1 MRVWSIGPVSLNLG
15 VYPITYRA
23 SLNLDIDRTTMW
35 HHLHVQLTSAFQGN
49 GLQLRV
55 LDLLSKRRMIFLRL
69 IDLDGNE
76 HYVVDVGQLY
86 ELIKAGKV
94 NYECLVRD
102 DSLEQWVLAREHPY
116 FIKIRDLAG
125 RTESTAPSHFISSQY
140 TPTKQDTT
148 KPAQIDNKTH
158 GSAQGI
164 EGRHKFLIA
173 SICLYGLVIVMSL
186 VALKLGVQVGR
197 KALVILIATP
207 ILFTFGLRACIP
219 LLRHS
224 SQHRHSAWIP
234 ISAVEAL
241 ARDGRLIIGGA
252 LITSVLF
259 AAAVALGI

>member
-1 MRVWSIGPVSLNLG
+1 
-15 VYPITYRA
+15 
-23 SLNLDIDRTTMW
+23 
-35 HHLHVQLTSAFQGN
+35 
-49 GLQLRV
+49 V
-55 LDLLSKRRMIFLRL
+55 LDLLSKTRMIFLRL
-69 IDLDGNE
+69 IDIDGKE

-125 RTESTAPSHFISSQY
+125 RAESATPSHLMSSQDI
-140 TPTKQDTT
+140 PTKS
-148 KPAQIDNKTH
+148 AQIENKTH
-158 GSAQGI
+158 GSAQGT
-164 EGRHKFLIA
+164 EGRHNFLIA
-173 SICLYGLVIVMSL
+173 SICLYGLAIVMSL
-186 VALKLGVQVGR
+186 VALKLGVEVGR

-207 ILFTFGLRACIP
+207 ILFIFGLRAFIP
-219 LLRHS
+219 LLRYS

-234 ISAVEAL
+234 ISAVELL

-252 LITSVLF
+252 LITSVVF